1 VDEGEGEE
9 DDEGMEWG
17 EIFWSNVFWAA
28 RWWVPRWLVPPLF
41 TNGGGGGWIARDSLN
56 HLPSRLVRMPAP
68 PSYPLPFSEEDGGM
82 GPRMASHGAKATT
95 PKMHGLSILS
105 LLERESLHSAP

>member
-1 VDEGEGEE
+1 MRGWSGERFFGVMFFGPQ
-9 DDEGMEWG
+9 DGG
-17 EIFWSNVFWAA
+17 SHGGWSHPFL
-28 RWWVPRWLVPPLF
+28 RM
-41 TNGGGGGWIARDSLN
+41 GGGWIARDSLN